1 MTSARRPPSRA
12 RAVAGLL
19 ALAALSACH
28 AKSADAPDCL
38 HDDDCGAG
46 ACVSGTCLSRALP
59 PSAWDIEVAPT
70 TDSTAA
76 FTELLDAAGPANA
89 YDLQAAPKVTV
100 TGALA
105 TDVGTATLKAAHVVL
120 KVPALIPGRPA
131 LQYETDLLPPGPD
144 GAVTF
149 SLAVSS
155 ACLGRT
161 GTLQILPTMPDDATH
176 APATFTMPVA
186 PSLSVAV
193 PTKTVIVKGRVLTAL
208 GDPVGGLIARA
219 FSSGALVSNVAATTG
234 TSDADRG
241 AFSLM
246 VRAAA
251 DGTPPSPLT
260 VEVEPAMSESPQPHF
275 WTKPLMLST
284 STDLGDVHMPAYG
297 QPTTFKFAFQGDDG
311 AADGGAD
318 GGTDFANAVVRAR
331 TVLLDDATSTIDFVR
346 SGVTDSAGSVSL
358 DLLPGSTVAKRL
370 YDIAVVPPA
379 GSPWAATCLEMF
391 PVVTGGLQPTTMLRR
406 RAVVSGL
413 VEGSDGLPVGG
424 VVVLATRTAASPA
437 TRCDALA
444 GSPQAVTTSR
454 PDGTFSFPL
463 DPGVY
468 TVDLDPPAGAPY
480 PRLTRPGLE
489 VGVGVD
495 GATADAWRLRLPVGA
510 LLEGTVRSPAGKPVP
525 LAGVRFY
532 APSCADAAAC
542 PTGLPTLE
550 AQARADANGHFRAV
564 IPVVPAPAP

>member
-1 MTSARRPPSRA
+1 VTNERRPQSRA
-12 RAVAGLL
+12 RAVAALL
-19 ALAALSACH
+19 SLAALSACH
-28 AKSADAPDCL
+28 GRSVTPPDCQ
-38 HDDDCGAG
+38 HDEDCGAG

-76 FTELLDAAGPANA
+76 FTELLGAAGPANA
-89 YDLQAAPKVTV
+89 YDLQAAEKVTV

-105 TDVGTATLKAAHVVL
+105 TDASTATLKAAHVVL
-120 KVPALIPGRPA
+120 KVPSLIPGRPA
-131 LQYETDLLPPGPD
+131 LQYETDLLPPGAD

-149 SLAVSS
+149 SMAVSS
-155 ACLGRT
+155 ACLGRM

-186 PSLSVAV
+186 SSLSVAV
-193 PTKTVIVKGRVLTAL
+193 PTKTLTVKGRVLTAL

-219 FSSGALVSNVAATTG
+219 FSSGALVSNVSATTG
-234 TSDADRG
+234 TNDADRG

-246 VRAAA
+246 VRASA
-251 DGTPPSPLT
+251 DGTAPSPFT
-260 VEVEPAMSESPQPHF
+260 VEVEPALSESPQPHF
-275 WTKPLMLST
+275 WTKPMMPTASV
-284 STDLGDVHMPAYG
+284 DLGDVHMPAYG
-297 QPTTFKFAFQGDDG
+297 QPTTFKFAFQGDDA

-318 GGTDFANAVVRAR
+318 GGSDLANAVVRAR
-331 TVLLDDATSTIDFVR
+331 TVLLDDDWSTIDFVR

-358 DLLPGSTVAKRL
+358 DLLPGSTVAKRP

-379 GSPWAATCLEMF
+379 GSPWAAMCLEMF
-391 PVVTGGLQPTTMLRR
+391 PVVTGGLQPTTTLRR

-424 VVVLATRTAASPA
+424 VVVLATRMPVSPP
-437 TRCDALA
+437 TRCDGLA
-444 GSPQAVTTSR
+444 GAPQAVATTR
-454 PDGTFSFPL
+454 ADGTFSFPL

-480 PRLTRPGLE
+480 PRLTRTGVE
-489 VGVGVD
+489 VAAGAD

-510 LLEGTVRSPAGKPVP
+510 LLEGTVRGAAGKPVP

-532 APSCADAAAC
+532 APSCADPAAC
-542 PTGLPTLE
+542 PTAVPTLE

-564 IPVVPAPAP
+564 IPVASVPEP

>member
-1 MTSARRPPSRA
+1 MTNA
-12 RAVAGLL
+12 RAVAALL
-19 ALAALSACH
+19 SLAALSACRG
-28 AKSADAPDCL
+28 KSANAPDCQQ
-38 HDDDCGAG
+38 DDDCGAG

-70 TDSTAA
+70 TESTAA
-76 FTELLDAAGPANA
+76 FTELLDATGPANA
-89 YDLQAAPKVTV
+89 YDLQAAAKVTV

-105 TDVGTATLKAAHVVL
+105 TDANAATLKAAHVVL
-120 KVPALIPGRPA
+120 KVPALIPGRPQ
-131 LQYETDLLPPGPD
+131 LQYETDLLPPGAD
-144 GAVTF
+144 GTVTF

-155 ACLGRT
+155 ACLGRM

-186 PSLSVAV
+186 SSLSVAV
-193 PTKTVIVKGRVLTAL
+193 PTKTLTVKGRVLTAL

-234 TSDADRG
+234 TNDADRG

-246 VRAAA
+246 VRASA
-251 DGTPPSPLT
+251 DGTPPSPFT

-275 WTKPLMLST
+275 WTKPLMPST
-284 STDLGDVHMPAYG
+284 SIDLGDVHMPAYG

-311 AADGGAD
+311 GAD

-331 TVLLDDATSTIDFVR
+331 TVLLDDMSATIDFVR
-346 SGVTDSAGSVSL
+346 SSVTDSAGNVSL

-379 GSPWAATCLEMF
+379 GSPWAGTCLEMF
-391 PVVTGGLQPTTMLRR
+391 PVVTGGLQPVTTLRR
-406 RAVVSGL
+406 RAVVSG
-413 VEGSDGLPVGG
+413 VVQGSDGLPVGG
-424 VVVLATRTAASPA
+424 VVVIATRTAVSPP

-444 GSPQAVTTSR
+444 GSPQAVATTM

-480 PRLTRPGLE
+480 PRLTRPGVQ
-489 VGVGVD
+489 VGVGAD
-495 GATADAWRLRLPVGA
+495 GASADAWRLRLPVGA
-510 LLEGTVRSPAGKPVP
+510 LLEGTVRNAAGKPVP

-542 PTGLPTLE
+542 PTAVPTLE

-564 IPVVPAPAP
+564 IPVASVPAP